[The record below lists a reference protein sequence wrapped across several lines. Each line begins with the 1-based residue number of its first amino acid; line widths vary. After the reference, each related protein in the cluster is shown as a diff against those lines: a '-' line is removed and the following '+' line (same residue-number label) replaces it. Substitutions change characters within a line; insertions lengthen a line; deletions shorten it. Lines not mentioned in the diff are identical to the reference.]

1 MRKIVGLLS
10 LLLLINACSQKV
22 DTSTLSPEEYFN
34 YVKGLYDEGDYRSAI
49 PEFQSILLQ
58 YPGSTVNDDAQYYLA
73 MSYFKEGQYI
83 LGAYEFSKLIKDIP
97 ASPYVPDSQYML
109 ADCYYELSPDYRL
122 DQSYTKKAI
131 QEFQSF
137 LDYFPTSPKVKEV
150 EGKIEELHN
159 KLAHK
164 QFSIATI
171 YYRMEYYNAAVIY
184 YTGVLNEFYDT
195 EYAPMALVGRIE
207 AELEMKKKSA
217 ALRDIEKF
225 FTDYP
230 DRKDQ
235 AQKVTEIKNKYF
247 PSKKKSEN
255 G

>member
-1 MRKIVGLLS
+1 MRKIVGLLT

-34 YVKGLYDEGDYRSAI
+34 YVKGLYDDGDFRAAI

-73 MSYFKEGQYI
+73 MSYFNEGQYI

-97 ASPYVPDSQYML
+97 ASPYVSDSQYML

-150 EGKIEELHN
+150 EAKIDELHN

-164 QFSIATI
+164 QFRIAEL

-184 YTGVLNEFYDT
+184 YTAVMNEFYDT
-195 EYAPMALVGRIE
+195 EYASKALVGRIE
-207 AELEMKKKSA
+207 TELQMNKKSA
-217 ALRDIEKF
+217 ALSDIEKF

-230 DRKDQ
+230 DREDE

-247 PSKKKSEN
+247 PNKKNSEN